1 MMGRKLKN
9 SGMTLVEVLVSML
22 VLSIAAVTVISAFS
36 MAAQVNTKA
45 KRQQGVD
52 SLMENM
58 LEFAEAGGEDYA
70 SWFGGDYTDLTP
82 GVTPVPGVTPT
93 PQTVKIEELQNVQS
107 GLLNYT
113 VKITTDTAP
122 TKYASDQLN
131 DLKVIQFGG
140 TQNNSILID
149 ASDTSNDALV
159 IQLYKSMHESAVT
172 IHDLE
177 EDAILAEKTEAG
189 ESYTPDYWGP
199 ALGEDGVKALI
210 NREIQLKSE
219 STGINKFRLVGEMVY
234 KVADSLKLPDGTSRT
249 YTFPLCYSEEFDSDA
264 SAETSPK
271 HLKQIYLMFKDEQ
284 TGDSEGI
291 DIRYWDPAGMLTANF
306 FVVKQATTP
315 TNPTASEASASADIA
330 STGEDKFGQY
340 YSALDNIYIDCKVPG
355 GSENPPKA
363 VTIYSSLA
371 IDPNSSI
378 CGQPN
383 VEVKN
388 YELVATD
395 EEVRAVTV
403 KIEIYDQDTGNKL
416 AEEEVTR
423 LQ

>member
-1 MMGRKLKN
+1 MLGRKLKN

-58 LEFAEAGGEDYA
+58 LEYAEAGGEDFQT
-70 SWFGGDYTDLTP
+70 WFGVGAGDYSEPAP
-82 GVTPVPGVTPT
+82 GVTPGPSEKV
-93 PQTVKIEELQNVQS
+93 EELRNLQS
-107 GLLNYT
+107 GLLSYT
-113 VKITTDTAP
+113 VRVTTDTAP
-122 TKYASDQLN
+122 AKYASDQLN

-140 TQNNSILID
+140 TESNSILID
-149 ASDTSNDALV
+149 ASDTSNDTFVA
-159 IQLYKSMHESAVT
+159 QLYQSMHESHVI

-177 EDAILAEKTEAG
+177 EEAKAAG
-189 ESYTPDYWGP
+189 DETYTADLWQP
-199 ALGEDGVKALI
+199 ALPLDEAGVKAAI
-210 NREIQLKSE
+210 NREIQIKSE
-219 STGINKFRLVGEMVY
+219 FTGENKFRLVAEMVY
-234 KVADSLKLPDGTSRT
+234 KVADSLQLPDGTNRT
-249 YTFPLCYSEEFDSDA
+249 YAFPLCYSEEFDSED
-264 SAETSPK
+264 SAVTNPK
-271 HLKQIYLMFKDEQ
+271 HLKQIYLMFTDEQ

-388 YELVATD
+388 YELVATN

-403 KIEIYDQDTGNKL
+403 KIEIFDPDTGKKL
-416 AEEEVTR
+416 AEETVTR